1 MVVGLHVAVGLE
13 VQHKEVQHKVVANPV
28 NESIEGKPM
37 ER

>member
-1 MVVGLHVAVGLE
+1 MVVGLHVAVGL
-13 VQHKEVQHKVVANPV
+13 EVQHKVVANPV